1 MLLLGD
7 NLREVNFPVHLDTKQ
22 LLKPQIRMAIKNA
35 TLIAGVGPDQWAG
48 VVPPSHPPGAFAL
61 GEILA
66 GKVPLVCGR
75 GTPSGEWIIQ
85 NLEGSSNE

>member
-1 MLLLGD
+1 MGD
-7 NLREVNFPVHLDTKQ
+7 GLREVNYPVHLDTKT
-22 LLKPQIRMAIKNA
+22 LLKPQIQQAVAIA
-35 TLIAGVGPDQWAG
+35 ARIAGIGPEGWAG

-75 GTPSGEWIIQ
+75 GTPKGEWIIQ
-85 NLEGSSNE
+85 NLEGNDE